1 MGTTSLVRVY
11 SLSLLPS
18 SGYRLPYARD
28 FPFNDVLNA
37 FVTLFELLTLEG
49 WPEVRELF
57 SDKSNPG
64 GERANLVC

>member
-1 MGTTSLVRVY
+1 MGTKSLVRLCP
-11 SLSLLPS
+11 LSLLSS

-28 FPFNDVLNA
+28 FPFNDVFNA

-64 GERANLVC
+64 AERAHSVC